1 MSKFSILSLKK
12 LAYILLLALF
22 PVIMIPATTGAIQS
36 PPTYFAKDVLGTSID
51 CTDPANKTSAYCTD
65 NTGNNGVYGNGGA
78 FQHITN
84 IVAFAAGAAAI
95 LLLIISGI
103 RYVTSGGD
111 TNKTS
116 SAKSTIVGALIGI
129 AVIVLARSLINYV
142 VGKL

>member
-1 MSKFSILSLKK
+1 MSRLNTLLLKK
-12 LAYILLLALF
+12 IAYIVLLALF
-22 PVIMIPATTGAIQS
+22 PIYMTPAVASAVQA
-36 PPTYFAKDVLGTSID
+36 PTYFAKNVLGTSID
-51 CTDPANKTSAYCTD
+51 CTDPANQATAYCTD
-65 NTGNNGVYGNGGA
+65 NTHKNGIYGNGGA
-78 FQHITN
+78 FQNITN

-95 LLLIISGI
+95 LLIVISGI

-129 AVIVLARSLINYV
+129 VVIVLARSLIDYV